1 MKKTTLLILGILFVF
16 TTQFCFAQQSDEAVI
31 RNFENAER
39 EAILKGDTA
48 VLIKLFSPK
57 VVVNNPENTI
67 VTFEQ
72 LITRIRTGKIDYS
85 SLERTIEKI
94 TMVENI
100 AIVMGKE
107 IVTPKGA
114 TTNAGKTVTRRFTN
128 IWMKTEAGWKLTARQ
143 ATIISVI

>member
-1 MKKTTLLILGILFVF
+1 MKKSPTWILGFILVF
-16 TTQFCFAQQSDEAVI
+16 TTQFCVAQQSGEAAI
-31 RNFENAER
+31 RNIENSER
-39 EAILKGDTA
+39 EAILKGDTTT
-48 VLIKLFSPK
+48 LIKILSPK

-67 VTFEQ
+67 VTFDQ
-72 LITRIRTGKIDYS
+72 LIARIRTGKIDYA

-114 TTNAGKTVTRRFTN
+114 AANAGKTVTRRFTN

-143 ATIISVI
+143 ATIISIK